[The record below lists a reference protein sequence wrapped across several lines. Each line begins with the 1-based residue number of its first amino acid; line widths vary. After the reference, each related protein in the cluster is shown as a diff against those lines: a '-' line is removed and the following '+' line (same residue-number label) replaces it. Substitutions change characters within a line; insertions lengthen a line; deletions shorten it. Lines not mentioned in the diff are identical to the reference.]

1 MNRSDIEKSIHDL
14 FRATNLTIDEV
25 VVKDDEDTGMVWFSI
40 RTSEPELFIG
50 RNGETLQAWNHI
62 VRKMIEKQLT
72 GAETFTEILIDVND
86 YQKKKVDSLKTIAHM
101 MAERARFFK
110 SSVDVE
116 PMSPYERKIIHSYL
130 ANKSDVTT
138 ESAGEGRD
146 RHVVIKYVG

>member
-130 ANKSDVTT
+130 ANKNDVTT

>member
-86 YQKKKVDSLKTIAHM
+86 YQKKKVDALKTIAHM

-138 ESAGEGRD
+138 ESAGEGRE

>member
-86 YQKKKVDSLKTIAHM
+86 YQKKIVDNLKTVAHM

>member
-72 GAETFTEILIDVND
+72 RAETFTEILIDVND

-130 ANKSDVTT
+130 ANKNDVTT

>member
-1 MNRSDIEKSIHDL
+1 MNRSDIEKSIHNL

-130 ANKSDVTT
+130 ANKNDVTT